1 MKKMNSFFALFASTA
16 LVFCMLHGMPA
27 WANESKDYTLDE
39 LMQMSLEELE
49 TLTDCKGIAEKIE
62 KIAANP
68 PLYCENGCIS
78 YYILLNEY
86 DKVIPTLWET
96 VTVEDA
102 DGRMVDIEQISRDR
116 TAEVLG
122 VPEKA
127 LGSIYI
133 LSTELNHRGSE
144 ALIETGL
151 EKADVLEVSVNL
163 NAYGEE
169 NIYKSYYFATRQL
182 ESNDNENILNI
193 ERIRLGKASA
203 RLMGDANCDGSVDVA
218 DAVLIA
224 RFANE
229 DKEAVITDLGKT
241 FADVTHD
248 GNVDSQD
255 AAKILQYIAKKISFE
270 DLAK

>member
-1 MKKMNSFFALFASTA
+1 MKKMNRSFALFASTA
-16 LVFCMLHGMPA
+16 LVFSMLHGMPA

-49 TLTDCKGIAEKIE
+49 TLTDCKGIAERIE

-68 PLYCENGCIS
+68 PLYCENRCIS

-127 LGSIYI
+127 LGNIYI

-144 ALIETGL
+144 VLIETGL

-182 ESNDNENILNI
+182 ESDDNENILNI
-193 ERIRLGKASA
+193 ERIRLGKSSA

-248 GNVDSQD
+248 GSISLEDTAV
-255 AAKILQYIAKKISFE
+255 ILKMIAKQ
-270 DLAK
+270 L

>member
-1 MKKMNSFFALFASTA
+1 MKKKFFAVLAAT
-16 LVFCMLHGMPA
+16 VMLHGMPV
-27 WANESKDYTLDE
+27 WADEAQNYTFDE

-49 TLTDCKGIAEKIE
+49 TLADYEGITDRIAEL
-62 KIAANP
+62 AANP
-68 PLYCENGCIS
+68 PLDCENGCIS

-122 VPEKA
+122 MPEKA

-133 LSTELNHRGSE
+133 LSTGLNRRGSE
-144 ALIETGL
+144 VLIETGL

-169 NIYKSYYFATRQL
+169 NICKSYYFATRQL
-182 ESNDNENILNI
+182 ESDENENILNI

-229 DKEAVITDLGKT
+229 DKEAVITDLGKM
-241 FADVTHD
+241 FADVTND
-248 GNVDSQD
+248 GNVDGQD
-255 AAKILQYIAKKISFE
+255 AERILQYIAKKITLE